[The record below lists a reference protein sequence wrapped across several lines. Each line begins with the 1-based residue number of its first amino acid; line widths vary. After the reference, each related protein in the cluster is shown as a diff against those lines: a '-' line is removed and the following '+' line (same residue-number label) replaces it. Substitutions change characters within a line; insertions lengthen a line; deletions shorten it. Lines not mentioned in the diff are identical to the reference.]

1 MDGAAALLPS
11 TTQNATDG
19 GKGETKGKDTQ
30 AAVETSGSLA
40 DTRTRDS
47 RSDKNDKNDKNDQN
61 DKNDNSNCYGDKTTS
76 ARLDCVRLLLE
87 AGATPVC
94 NGRIRLAKYDAPDRW
109 PAMLVA
115 ATRGDAEV
123 RH

>member
-47 RSDKNDKNDKNDQN
+47 RSDKNDQN